1 MHTYTYL
8 LCTPAVTDERQYTN
22 GNVKDV
28 KGFRTTV
35 SMCACCYPNTVCTS
49 PLAVLHLHYI
59 VQILCTTNNIQ
70 MLFTTNNIVQ
80 ILCTTNNIQ
89 ILFTTNNIVQILC
102 TTNKA

>member
-1 MHTYTYL
+1 MVMLKTLKTY
-8 LCTPAVTDERQYTN
+8 
-22 GNVKDV
+22 
-28 KGFRTTV
+28 GFRTTV

>member
-1 MHTYTYL
+1 MVMLKTLKVFVL
-8 LCTPAVTDERQYTN
+8 LSACVY
-22 GNVKDV
+22 
-28 KGFRTTV
+28 
-35 SMCACCYPNTVCTS
+35 ACCYPNTVCTS

-89 ILFTTNNIVQILC
+89 ILFTTNNIVQIQRMHHKQGIVLVE
-102 TTNKA
+102 